1 MITVIGS
8 GRVGTAAAAIMGIL
22 KIDAKILLIDVVK
35 GLPQGEA
42 LDMNHM
48 SSILGLD
55 VEYAGSNEYKD
66 MEGSDLVIVTAGL
79 PRKPGMTREQLLEA
93 NAKIVSEIGREIR
106 KYAPE
111 SVVILTTN
119 PLDAMT
125 YVMWK
130 ATGFPRERVIGF
142 SGVLD
147 AGRLAYY
154 ASKKLGVSPASIL
167 PIVLGQHGESMFPVP
182 SKSFIHGVPLSR
194 LLTEDQLKE
203 VVEETV
209 KAGARITELRGFS
222 SNWGPGA
229 GLAIMAEAVKR
240 DAKRSLI
247 ASVVLDGEYGVRGV
261 PVEVPIVLGRRGVLK
276 VLEVELTEE
285 ERQKFMQSV
294 EAVKKLIS
302 SLPPGYLS

>member
-1 MITVIGS
+1 MITIIGS
-8 GRVGTAAAAIMGIL
+8 GRVGTAAAAIMGML
-22 KIDAKILLIDVVK
+22 KIDRKILLIDIVK

-55 VEYAGSNEYKD
+55 VEYEGSNDYRD
-66 MEGSDLVIVTAGL
+66 MAGSDLVIVTAGL
-79 PRKPGMTREQLLEA
+79 PRKPGMTREQLVEA
-93 NAKIVSEIGREIR
+93 NAKIVNEVGREIKR
-106 KYAPE
+106 YAPD

-130 ATGFPRERVIGF
+130 STGFPRERVIGF

-154 ASKKLGVSPASIL
+154 AARRLGVSPASVL
-167 PIVLGQHGESMFPVP
+167 PIVLGQHGENMFPVP
-182 SKSFIHGVPLSR
+182 SKSFVYGIPLDR

-203 VVEETV
+203 VVDDTV
-209 KAGARITELRGFS
+209 KAGAKITELRGFS
-222 SNWGPGA
+222 SNWAPGA

-240 DAKRSLI
+240 DNRRALI
-247 ASVVLDGEYGVRGV
+247 ASVVLNREYGVSEVPAEV
-261 PVEVPIVLGRRGVLK
+261 PVVLGKGGVLK
-276 VLEVELTEE
+276 VLEIELTPE
-285 ERQKFMQSV
+285 ERQKFIESV
-294 EAVKKLIS
+294 GVIRKLIGAI
-302 SLPPGYLS
+302 PPAYLQ

>member
-1 MITVIGS
+1 MITIVGS
-8 GRVGTAAAAIMGIL
+8 GRVGTAAAAFMGML
-22 KIDAKILLIDVVK
+22 KIDTKIMLIDIVK

-42 LDMNHM
+42 IDLNHM

-55 VEYAGSNEYKD
+55 VEYLGSNDLRD

-93 NAKIVSEIGREIR
+93 NAKIVYEIGVEIK
-106 KYAPE
+106 KYTKDA
-111 SVVILTTN
+111 VVILTTN

-154 ASKKLGVSPASIL
+154 AAKRLGVSPASIL

-182 SKSFIHGVPLSR
+182 SKSFVHGVPLSK
-194 LLTEDQLKE
+194 LLTEREIAE

-209 KAGARITELRGFS
+209 KAGAKITELRGFS
-222 SNWGPGA
+222 SNWAPGA
-229 GLAIMAEAVKR
+229 GLAVMAEAVKR
-240 DAKRSLI
+240 DSKRTLI
-247 ASVVLDGEYGVRGV
+247 ASVILMGEYGVREV
-261 PVEVPIVLGRRGVLK
+261 PVEVPIVLGRRGVER
-276 VLEVELTEE
+276 VLEIELTED
-285 ERQKFMQSV
+285 EREKFNQSV

-302 SLPPGYLS
+302 TLPQTYK

>member
-1 MITVIGS
+1 MITIIGS
-8 GRVGTAAAAIMGIL
+8 GRVGTAAAAIMGL
-22 KIDAKILLIDVVK
+22 MKVDSKITLIDIVK

-55 VEYAGSNEYKD
+55 VEYFGSNDYKD
-66 MEGSDLVIVTAGL
+66 MAGSDVVVVTAGL
-79 PRKPGMTREQLLEA
+79 PRKPGMTREQLVEA
-93 NAKIVSEIGREIR
+93 NAKIVYEIGKEIR
-106 KYAPE
+106 RYAPD
-111 SVVILTTN
+111 SIVLLTTN

-154 ASKKLGVSPASIL
+154 AAKKLGISPASVL

-182 SKSFIHGVPLSR
+182 SKSFVHGVPLSK
-194 LLTEDQLKE
+194 LLTEDQLRE

-229 GLAIMAEAVKR
+229 GLAVMVDSIKR
-240 DAKRSLI
+240 DARRSLI
-247 ASVVLDGEYGVRGV
+247 ASVVLKGEYGVDDV
-261 PVEVPIVLGRRGVLK
+261 PVEVPIVLGRGGVLRI
-276 VLEVELTEE
+276 LEVELAPE
-285 ERQKFMQSV
+285 ERQKFLQSV
-294 EAVKKLIS
+294 EAIKKLIGS
-302 SLPPGYLS
+302 IPPDYLQ

>member
-8 GRVGTAAAAIMGIL
+8 GRVGTAAAVIMGIL
-22 KIDAKILLIDVVK
+22 KVDTKILLIDVVK

-55 VEYAGSNEYKD
+55 VEYVGSNEYKD

-182 SKSFIHGVPLSR
+182 SKSFVHGVPLSR
-194 LLTEDQLKE
+194 LLTEDQLRE

-222 SNWGPGA
+222 SNWGPGS

-247 ASVVLDGEYGVRGV
+247 ASVVLEGEYGVRDV

-302 SLPPGYLS
+302 SLPPAYLS

>member
-1 MITVIGS
+1 MITIIGS
-8 GRVGTAAAAIMGIL
+8 GRVGTAAAVIMGL
-22 KIDAKILLIDVVK
+22 MKLDNKILLIDIVK

-55 VEYAGSNEYKD
+55 VEYVGSNEYKD
-66 MEGSDLVIVTAGL
+66 IEGSDLIIVTAGL

-93 NAKIVSEIGREIR
+93 NAKIVAEIGREIK
-106 KYAPE
+106 KYAPD
-111 SVVILTTN
+111 SIVILTTN

-147 AGRLAYY
+147 AGRLAFY
-154 ASKKLGVSPASIL
+154 AAKKLGISPASIL

-182 SKSFIHGVPLSR
+182 SKSYVHGVPLSK
-194 LLTEDQLKE
+194 LLTEEQLNE

-240 DAKRSLI
+240 DAKRTLI
-247 ASVVLDGEYGVRGV
+247 ASVVLQGEYGVRDV
-261 PVEVPIVLGRRGVLK
+261 PVEVPIILGRSGVVK

-294 EAVKKLIS
+294 EAVKKLVAS
-302 SLPPGYLS
+302 VPPSYLQ

>member
-1 MITVIGS
+1 
-8 GRVGTAAAAIMGIL
+8 
-22 KIDAKILLIDVVK
+22 
-35 GLPQGEA
+35 
-42 LDMNHM
+42 
-48 SSILGLD
+48 
-55 VEYAGSNEYKD
+55 KD

-182 SKSFIHGVPLSR
+182 SKSFVHGVPLSR
-194 LLTEDQLKE
+194 LLTEDQLRE

-222 SNWGPGA
+222 SNWGPGS

-240 DAKRSLI
+240 DSKRSLI
-247 ASVVLDGEYGVRGV
+247 ASVVLEGEYGVRDV

-302 SLPPGYLS
+302 SLPPAYLS

>member
-1 MITVIGS
+1 MITIIGS
-8 GRVGTAAAAIMGIL
+8 GRVGAAAAVIMGL
-22 KIDAKILLIDVVK
+22 MKIDTKILLVDIVK

-55 VEYAGSNEYKD
+55 VEYLGSNEYRD
-66 MEGSDLVIVTAGL
+66 MEGSDLVVVTAGL

-93 NAKIVSEIGREIR
+93 NAKIVAEIGREIR
-106 KYAPE
+106 KYAPN

-154 ASKKLGVSPASIL
+154 AAKKLGVSPASIL

-182 SKSFIHGVPLSR
+182 SRSFLHGVPLSK
-194 LLTEDQLKE
+194 LLTEEQLRE
-203 VVEETV
+203 VVEDTV

-222 SNWGPGA
+222 SNWAPGA

-240 DAKRSLI
+240 DARRSLI
-247 ASVVLDGEYGVRGV
+247 ASVVLQGEYGVRDV
-261 PVEVPIVLGRRGVLK
+261 PVEVPLILGRGGVVK

-294 EAVKKLIS
+294 EAVRKLVAS
-302 SLPPGYLS
+302 VPPAYLQ

>member
-1 MITVIGS
+1 MITIIGS
-8 GRVGTAAAAIMGIL
+8 GRVGTAAAVIMGLL
-22 KIDAKILLIDVVK
+22 KIDTKILLIDIIK

-55 VEYAGSNEYKD
+55 VEYFGSNEYKD

-93 NAKIVSEIGREIR
+93 NAKIVSEIGKEIKR
-106 KYAPE
+106 YAPN

-130 ATGFPRERVIGF
+130 STGFPRERVIGF

-154 ASKKLGVSPASIL
+154 AAKKLGVSPASIL

-194 LLTEDQLKE
+194 LLTEEQLKE

-229 GLAIMAEAVKR
+229 GLALMAEAVKR

-247 ASVVLDGEYGVRGV
+247 ASVVLQGEYDVRDV
-261 PVEVPIVLGRRGVLK
+261 PVEVPVILGRSGVLK
-276 VLEVELTEE
+276 VLEIELSAE

-294 EAVKKLIS
+294 EAVRKLIAS
-302 SLPPGYLS
+302 IPSNYLQ

>member
-1 MITVIGS
+1 MITIIGS
-8 GRVGTAAAAIMGIL
+8 GRVGAAAAVIMGL
-22 KIDAKILLIDVVK
+22 MKIDTKILLIDIVR

-55 VEYAGSNEYKD
+55 VEYMGSNEYKD
-66 MEGSDLVIVTAGL
+66 MEGSDLVVVTAGL

-93 NAKIVSEIGREIR
+93 NAKIVAEIGREIR
-106 KYAPE
+106 KYAPN

-154 ASKKLGVSPASIL
+154 AAKKLGVSPASIL

-182 SKSFIHGVPLSR
+182 SKSFVHGVPLSK
-194 LLTEDQLKE
+194 LLTEEQLRE
-203 VVEETV
+203 VVEDTV

-240 DAKRSLI
+240 DARRSLI
-247 ASVVLDGEYGVRGV
+247 ASVVLQGEYGVRDV
-261 PVEVPIVLGRRGVLK
+261 PVEVPLILGRSGVVK
-276 VLEVELTEE
+276 ILEVELTEE

-294 EAVKKLIS
+294 EAVRKLVASI
-302 SLPPGYLS
+302 PPAYLQ

>member
-1 MITVIGS
+1 MITIIGS
-8 GRVGTAAAAIMGIL
+8 GRVGSSAAAIIGIMKL
-22 KIDAKILLIDVVK
+22 DNKILLIDIVK

-42 LDMNHM
+42 LDLNHM

-55 VEYAGSNEYKD
+55 VEYMGSNDYRD

-79 PRKPGMTREQLLEA
+79 ARKPGMTREQLLEA

-106 KYAPE
+106 KYAKD

-154 ASKKLGVSPASIL
+154 AAKKLGVSPSSIL

-182 SKSFIHGVPLSR
+182 SKSFIHGVPLTR
-194 LLTEDQLKE
+194 LLTEEQIRE
-203 VVEETV
+203 VTEETV
-209 KAGARITELRGFS
+209 KAGAKITELRGFS
-222 SNWGPGA
+222 SNWAPGA
-229 GLAIMAEAVKR
+229 GLAVMAEAVKR
-240 DAKRSLI
+240 DTRRSLI
-247 ASVVLDGEYGVRGV
+247 ASVVLQGEYGVRDI
-261 PVEVPIVLGRRGVLK
+261 PVEVPIVLGRSGVVK
-276 VLEVELTEE
+276 VLEVELTPGEL
-285 ERQKFMQSV
+285 QSFMQSV
-294 EAVKKLIS
+294 EAVKKLVS
-302 SLPPGYLS
+302 SIPPNLL

>member
-8 GRVGTAAAAIMGIL
+8 GRVGTAAAVIMGIL
-22 KIDAKILLIDVVK
+22 KIDTKILLIDVVK

-55 VEYAGSNEYKD
+55 VEYVGSNEYKD

>member
-1 MITVIGS
+1 MITIIGS
-8 GRVGTAAAAIMGIL
+8 GRVGTAAAVIMGL
-22 KIDAKILLIDVVK
+22 MKVDTKIMLIDIVK

-55 VEYAGSNEYKD
+55 VEYFGSNDYKD
-66 MEGSDLVIVTAGL
+66 MAGSDLVVVTAGL

-93 NAKIVSEIGREIR
+93 NAKIVNEIGKEIKR
-106 KYAPE
+106 YAPN
-111 SVVILTTN
+111 SIVILTTN

-154 ASKKLGVSPASIL
+154 AAKKLGVSPASIL

-182 SKSFIHGVPLSR
+182 AKSFLHGVPLSR
-194 LLTEDQLKE
+194 LLTEEQLKE

-229 GLAIMAEAVKR
+229 GLALMADAIKR

-247 ASVVLDGEYGVRGV
+247 ASVVLQGEYGVNDV
-261 PVEVPIVLGRRGVLK
+261 PVEVPIVLGRSGVSRI
-276 VLEVELTEE
+276 LEVELTAEE
-285 ERQKFMQSV
+285 KQKFLQSV
-294 EAVKKLIS
+294 EAIKKLIAS
-302 SLPPGYLS
+302 IPPAYLQ

>member
-1 MITVIGS
+1 MITIIGS
-8 GRVGTAAAAIMGIL
+8 GRVGTAAAVIMGL
-22 KIDAKILLIDVVK
+22 MKVDTKIMLIDIVK

-55 VEYAGSNEYKD
+55 VEYFGSNDYKD
-66 MEGSDLVIVTAGL
+66 MAGSDLVVVTAGL

-93 NAKIVSEIGREIR
+93 NAKIVNEIGKEIKR
-106 KYAPE
+106 YAPD

-154 ASKKLGVSPASIL
+154 AAKRLGVSPASIL

-182 SKSFIHGVPLSR
+182 TKSFLHGVPLSR
-194 LLTEDQLKE
+194 LLTEEQLKE

-222 SNWGPGA
+222 SNWAPGA
-229 GLAIMAEAVKR
+229 GLALMADAIKR
-240 DAKRSLI
+240 DTKRSLI
-247 ASVVLDGEYGVRGV
+247 ASVVLQGEYGVNDV
-261 PVEVPIVLGRRGVLK
+261 PVEVPIVLGRGGVSRI
-276 VLEVELTEE
+276 LEVELTAEE
-285 ERQKFMQSV
+285 KQKFLQSV
-294 EAVKKLIS
+294 EAIKKLIAS
-302 SLPPGYLS
+302 IPPAYLQ

>member
-1 MITVIGS
+1 MITIIGS
-8 GRVGTAAAAIMGIL
+8 GRVGAAAAVIMGL
-22 KIDAKILLIDVVK
+22 MKIDTKILLIDIVK

-55 VEYAGSNEYKD
+55 VEYVGSNEYRD
-66 MEGSDLVIVTAGL
+66 MEGSDLVVVTAGL

-93 NAKIVSEIGREIR
+93 NAKIVAEIGREIR
-106 KYAPE
+106 KYAPN

-154 ASKKLGVSPASIL
+154 AAKKLGVSPASIL

-182 SKSFIHGVPLSR
+182 SRSFLHGVPLSK
-194 LLTEDQLKE
+194 LLTEEQLRE
-203 VVEETV
+203 VVEDTV

-222 SNWGPGA
+222 SNWAPGA

-247 ASVVLDGEYGVRGV
+247 ASVVLQGEYGVRDV
-261 PVEVPIVLGRRGVLK
+261 PVEVPLILGRGGVVK

-294 EAVKKLIS
+294 EAVRKLVAS
-302 SLPPGYLS
+302 VPPAYLQ

>member
-22 KIDAKILLIDVVK
+22 KIDRKILLIDIVK

-55 VEYAGSNEYKD
+55 VEYEGSNDYGD
-66 MEGSDLVIVTAGL
+66 IAGSDLVIVTAGL
-79 PRKPGMTREQLLEA
+79 ARKPGMTREQLVEA
-93 NAKIVSEIGREIR
+93 NAKIVNEVGREIKR
-106 KYAPE
+106 HAPD

-130 ATGFPRERVIGF
+130 STGFPRERVIGF

-154 ASKKLGVSPASIL
+154 AAKRLGVSPASIL

-194 LLTEDQLKE
+194 LLAESQLKE
-203 VVEETV
+203 VVDDTV
-209 KAGARITELRGFS
+209 KAGAKITELRGFS

-229 GLAIMAEAVKR
+229 GLAIMAEAIKR
-240 DAKRSLI
+240 DSRRALI
-247 ASVVLDGEYGVRGV
+247 ASVVLSGEYGVSDV
-261 PVEVPIVLGRRGVLK
+261 PVEIPVVLGKSGVLK
-276 VLEVELTEE
+276 ILEIELSPE
-285 ERQKFMQSV
+285 ERQKFLESV
-294 EAVKKLIS
+294 EAIRKLIGVI
-302 SLPPGYLS
+302 PPAYLQ

>member
-8 GRVGTAAAAIMGIL
+8 GRVGTAAAVIMGIL
-22 KIDAKILLIDVVK
+22 KVDTKILLIDIVK

-55 VEYAGSNEYKD
+55 VEYVGSNEYKD

-182 SKSFIHGVPLSR
+182 SKSFVHGVPLSR
-194 LLTEDQLKE
+194 LLTEDQLRE

-222 SNWGPGA
+222 SNWGPGS

-247 ASVVLDGEYGVRGV
+247 ASVVLEGEYGVRDV

-302 SLPPGYLS
+302 SLPPAYLS

>member
-8 GRVGTAAAAIMGIL
+8 GRVGTAAAVIMGIL
-22 KIDAKILLIDVVK
+22 KVDTKILLIDVVK

-55 VEYAGSNEYKD
+55 VEYVGSNEYKD

-182 SKSFIHGVPLSR
+182 SKSFVHGVPLSR
-194 LLTEDQLKE
+194 LLTEDQLRE

-222 SNWGPGA
+222 SNWGPGS

-247 ASVVLDGEYGVRGV
+247 ASVVLEGEYGVRDV

-294 EAVKKLIS
+294 EAVK
-302 SLPPGYLS
+302 

>member
-1 MITVIGS
+1 MITIIGS
-8 GRVGTAAAAIMGIL
+8 GRVGAAAAVIMGL
-22 KIDAKILLIDVVK
+22 MKIDTKILLIDIVR

-55 VEYAGSNEYKD
+55 VEYMGSNEYKD
-66 MEGSDLVIVTAGL
+66 MEGSDLVVVTAGL

-93 NAKIVSEIGREIR
+93 NAKIVAEIGREIR
-106 KYAPE
+106 KYAPN

-154 ASKKLGVSPASIL
+154 AAKKLGVSPASIL

-182 SKSFIHGVPLSR
+182 SKSFVHGVPLSK
-194 LLTEDQLKE
+194 LLTEEQLKE
-203 VVEETV
+203 VVEDTV

-240 DAKRSLI
+240 DARRSLI
-247 ASVVLDGEYGVRGV
+247 ASVVLQGEYGVRDI
-261 PVEVPIVLGRRGVLK
+261 PVEVPLILGRSGVVK
-276 VLEVELTEE
+276 ILEVELTEE

-294 EAVKKLIS
+294 EAVRKLVASI
-302 SLPPGYLS
+302 PPAYLQ

>member
-8 GRVGTAAAAIMGIL
+8 GRVGATTAAMLGLMGL
-22 KIDAKILLIDVVK
+22 DNKIVLIDIVK

-42 LDMNHM
+42 LDLNHM

-55 VEYAGSNEYKD
+55 VYYAGSNDNAD
-66 MEGSDLVIVTAGL
+66 MRGSDLVIVTAGL
-79 PRKPGMTREQLLEA
+79 ARKPGMTREQLLGQ
-93 NAKIVSEIGREIR
+93 NAEIVYNIGKDIA
-106 KYAPE
+106 KYAPD

-147 AGRLAYY
+147 GGRLAFY
-154 ASKKLGVSPASIL
+154 SGQKLGISPASII

-182 SKSFIHGVPLSR
+182 SRSFVYGVPLDR
-194 LLTEDQLKE
+194 LLKPEEMKE
-203 VVEETV
+203 VVDETV

-229 GLAIMAEAVKR
+229 GVALMAKAVKR
-240 DAKRSLI
+240 DERRALI
-247 ASVVLDGEYGVRGV
+247 ASVVLRGEYGVTDV
-261 PVEVPIVLGRRGVLK
+261 PVEVPIVLGRGGAVK
-276 VLEVELTEE
+276 VLEVELGVDEKA
-285 ERQKFMQSV
+285 KFAQSV
-294 EAVKKLIS
+294 DAIRKLLN
-302 SLPPGYLS
+302 SLPEKYR

>member
-1 MITVIGS
+1 MITIIGS
-8 GRVGTAAAAIMGIL
+8 GRVGTAAAVIMGLL
-22 KIDAKILLIDVVK
+22 KIDTKILLIDIIK

-55 VEYAGSNEYKD
+55 VEYFGSNEYKD

-93 NAKIVSEIGREIR
+93 NAKIVSEIGKEIKR
-106 KYAPE
+106 YAPD
-111 SVVILTTN
+111 SVIILTTN

-130 ATGFPRERVIGF
+130 STGFPRERVIGF

-154 ASKKLGVSPASIL
+154 AAKKLGVSPASIL

-182 SKSFIHGVPLSR
+182 SKSFIHGIPLSR
-194 LLTEDQLKE
+194 LLTEEQLKE

-229 GLAIMAEAVKR
+229 GLALMAEAVKR

-247 ASVVLDGEYGVRGV
+247 ASVVLQGEYDVRDV
-261 PVEVPIVLGRRGVLK
+261 PVEVPVILGRSGVLK
-276 VLEVELTEE
+276 VLEIELSAE

-294 EAVKKLIS
+294 EAVRKLIAS
-302 SLPPGYLS
+302 IPSNYLQ